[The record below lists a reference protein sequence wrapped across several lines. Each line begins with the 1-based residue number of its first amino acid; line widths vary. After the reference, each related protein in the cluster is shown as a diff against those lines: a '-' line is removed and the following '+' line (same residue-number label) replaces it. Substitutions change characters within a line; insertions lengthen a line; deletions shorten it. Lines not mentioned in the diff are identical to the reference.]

1 MRNHNQ
7 IGNDLGFDKYS
18 IMCLVS
24 ICVSFDLWIAVGGL
38 AAFSN
43 KMFDIQS
50 FQTKTK
56 RPDESNKLSDPID
69 QKIQRRKLFMIMQC
83 NSSVILKNQ
92 SSQINWATTEAKREN
107 VCQKQKRLCNGVSNG
122 KFMFRLFWHLLM
134 RFKKRQEFMHLG

>member
-50 FQTKTK
+50 FQTKNKDQTK
-56 RPDESNKLSDPID
+56 ATNYRT
-69 QKIQRRKLFMIMQC
+69 
-83 NSSVILKNQ
+83 Q
-92 SSQINWATTEAKREN
+92 STKKFNVEN
-107 VCQKQKRLCNGVSNG
+107 YL
-122 KFMFRLFWHLLM
+122 
-134 RFKKRQEFMHLG
+134 